1 MINSY
6 VGGAGYLVMAQHGG
20 LDETVKP
27 NTLRD
32 VFVPRWTAGG
42 LDGAVLQIASYGQ
55 IGNYLAELNRAEGEL
70 TLCTTR
76 ADYDNKPEGSFG
88 VFLSCEGHGPFAGD
102 FEALYILD
110 HIGVTC
116 FTFSHNRQNLLC
128 TGSNEPYGGGF
139 TYLGKQTL
147 RAIQDTKLMV
157 DLVHM
162 SRESFWDAC
171 RYYDGPLFVSHSNC
185 AALLD
190 HPRNIT
196 DDQLKEVAARG
207 GVVGLN
213 TFRGYVTAEPMK
225 ATISDLVDHA
235 MHMYD
240 LIGPDHMALGA
251 DMCESPVE
259 MLVPVLDWVDPEG
272 AHGIK
277 GRGKELYETGLADLP
292 DASSMSKIA
301 VEVAARGVP
310 QEDIDKIFGTSYL
323 AMLERARGK

>member
-6 VGGAGYLVMAQHGG
+6 VGGAGYLIMAQHGQ
-20 LDETVKP
+20 LDETVRAMP
-27 NTLRD
+27 LLD
-32 VFVPRWTAGG
+32 VFAPRWAAGG
-42 LDGAVLQIASYGQ
+42 LRAAVVQSAAWSQ
-55 IGNYLAELNRAEGEL
+55 WGNYFTEVARSEGKLKFLRNKE
-70 TLCTTR
+70 
-76 ADYDNKPEGSFG
+76 DYDTMSDDQFG
-88 VFLSCEGHGPFAGD
+88 IFVSVEGHGGYAGD
-102 FEALYILD
+102 FEALFTLD
-110 HIGVTC
+110 AMGATC

-128 TGSNEPYGGGF
+128 TGSNEPFGGGF

-147 RAIQDTKLMV
+147 RIIKETKLMV

-162 SRESFWDAC
+162 SRDSFWDAA

-196 DDQLKEVAARG
+196 DDQLKLVAERG

-277 GRGKELYETGLADLP
+277 GRGKELYETALADLP
-292 DASSMSKIA
+292 DASTMSKIA

-310 QEDIDKIFGTSYL
+310 QEDVDKIFGGSYL
-323 AMLERARGK
+323 AMLERAKGK